1 MAMKVQG
8 GRFVEAGR
16 TNVQEMANAKATLR
30 PLADAAWN
38 AIKAFEEKASAL
50 RVLGASQGPELMR
63 MRNRIQQISKEITS

>member
-8 GRFVEAGR
+8 GRFVESGR
-16 TNVQEMANAKATLR
+16 TNAQELANTRATLR

-38 AIKAFEEKASAL
+38 AIKAFEDKASAL

-63 MRNRIQQISKEITS
+63 MRNRIQQISKEITG